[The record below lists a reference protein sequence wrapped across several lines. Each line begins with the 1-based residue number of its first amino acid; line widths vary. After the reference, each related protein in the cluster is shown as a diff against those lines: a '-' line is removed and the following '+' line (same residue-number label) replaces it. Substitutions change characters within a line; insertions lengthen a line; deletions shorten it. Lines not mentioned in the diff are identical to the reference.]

1 MPTLIGTKVLY
12 GFGTQIF
19 KKNINLVCKFKKT
32 IIFAIQTVILVLD
45 LVFKFKKHKKAIC
58 IKKNILLER
67 KMHMYLKDKTK
78 QLTIRF
84 SEDQIN
90 YIEKI
95 AKDLGITKASTIR
108 MLVLKNM
115 PLYILEEN
123 TKNTQK
129 EVDKNDNEF
138 TDIDNFV

>member
-1 MPTLIGTKVLY
+1 
-12 GFGTQIF
+12 
-19 KKNINLVCKFKKT
+19 
-32 IIFAIQTVILVLD
+32 
-45 LVFKFKKHKKAIC
+45 
-58 IKKNILLER
+58 
-67 KMHMYLKDKTK
+67 MYLKDKTK